1 MEEIIKFSPARSRE
15 RGRGREDG
23 VKKEEK
29 KKERTQCK
37 MLPKMLSKD
46 ATAAMNY
53 SVMTTRSVR
62 EEEERC

>member
-1 MEEIIKFSPARSRE
+1 
-15 RGRGREDG
+15 
-23 VKKEEK
+23 
-29 KKERTQCK
+29 

-62 EEEERC
+62 KEEERC